1 MNGEAEALLRLSI
14 FVGVFA
20 AVAAAEVAWPRRKL
34 AHGRMARWLTNVGLS
49 AFNTVLLRLSFFLV
63 PALTVI
69 AASVVEGA
77 GWGLLPALGV
87 PSFAAAIIGFL
98 VLDLAVYVQ
107 HVAVHFIPPLW
118 RLHRVHHADP
128 DFDVSTGIR
137 FHPLE
142 ILLSQAWKIAIII
155 VVGVPA
161 AAVLAFEIALN
172 ATSMFSHGNVRLP
185 GALDVLLRRAIVTP
199 EMHRIHH
206 STIEKETN
214 SNFGFNLSLWD
225 RVFGTYRAAA
235 AQDQATMAI
244 GLASYRD
251 AGTTRFGWLLLFPF
265 ARGPA
270 A

>member
-1 MNGEAEALLRLSI
+1 MSAEGEALLRLSI

-20 AVAAAEVAWPRRKL
+20 ALAGAEAVWPRRRL
-34 AHGRMARWLTNVGLS
+34 AYGRAQRWVTNVGLS
-49 AFNTVLLRLSFFLV
+49 ALNTLLLRLSFFAI

-69 AASVVEGA
+69 AAAVVERQGF
-77 GWGLLPALGV
+77 GLLPMLGL
-87 PSFAAAIIGFL
+87 PFWAAAVIGFL
-98 VLDLAVYVQ
+98 VLDLAVYAQ
-107 HVAVHFIPPLW
+107 HVAVHYIPPLW

-142 ILLSQAWKIAIII
+142 ILISQGWKIA
-155 VVGVPA
+155 VVIAVGAPA
-161 AAVLAFEIALN
+161 AAVLAFEIVLN
-172 ATSMFSHGNVRLP
+172 ATSMFNHANLHLP
-185 GALDVLLRRAIVTP
+185 PALDGVLRRAVVTP

-206 STIEKETN
+206 STIERETN
-214 SNFGFNLSLWD
+214 SNFGFNLSVWD
-225 RVFGTYRAAA
+225 RLFGTYRAAA
-235 AQDQATMAI
+235 ERDQATMPI

-251 AGTTRFGWLLLFPF
+251 SQPTRIGWLLLFPF

>member
-1 MNGEAEALLRLSI
+1 MSAESEALLRLSI

-20 AVAAAEVAWPRRKL
+20 ALAGAEAVWPRRVR
-34 AHGRMARWLTNVGLS
+34 AYGRVGRWITNVGLS
-49 AFNTVLLRLSFFLV
+49 VLNTLLLRLSFFLV

-69 AASVVEGA
+69 AAVVVEQHGY
-77 GWGLLPALGV
+77 GLLPALGL
-87 PSFAAAIIGFL
+87 PFWAGAIIGFL
-98 VLDLAVYVQ
+98 VLDLAVYAQ
-107 HVAVHFIPPLW
+107 HVAVHYIPPLW

-142 ILLSQAWKIAIII
+142 ILISQAWKIA
-155 VVGVPA
+155 VVVAVGAPA
-161 AAVLAFEIALN
+161 AAVLAFEIVLN
-172 ATSMFSHGNVRLP
+172 ATSMFSHANLRLP
-185 GALDVLLRRAIVTP
+185 PTLDGLLRRAIVTP

-206 STIEKETN
+206 STIERETN
-214 SNFGFNLSLWD
+214 SNFGFNLSIWD
-225 RVFGTYRAAA
+225 RLFGTYRAAA
-235 AQDQATMAI
+235 ERDQATMPI

-251 AGTTRFGWLLLFPF
+251 AAPTRIWWLMLFPF